1 MKNIKCVIEA
11 RMGSKRLPGKSMMNL
26 LGKYKLIDYTI
37 QSALNSIFLSNKNV
51 YLLTSKNLD
60 FTRNQKMID
69 VLEKLT
75 KKEVVTFYQ
84 DFLKTKARKLS
95 IQIYNSSIDEL
106 PTTILDASDTYA
118 GVNSTLITD
127 LAYFKDSERYP

>member
-60 FTRNQKMID
+60 N
-69 VLEKLT
+69 LKLIKYV
-75 KKEVVTFYQ
+75 KKNY
-84 DFLKTKARKLS
+84 KIKIIK
-95 IQIYNSSIDEL
+95 
-106 PTTILDASDTYA
+106 
-118 GVNSTLITD
+118 G
-127 LAYFKDSERYP
+127 